1 MRTKLT
7 VALAGVG
14 LLLAAGSA
22 VAHHAFAAE
31 FDSNKPVTL
40 KGTVTKMDWVN
51 PHSWLYLDVKDS
63 AGKVENW
70 AIECGPPNSLLRA
83 GWNKNSVP
91 VGTEIVVEGFRAK
104 NGTPVANGRNVAFP
118 DGRKVFVGS
127 SGPGAPP
134 ER

>member
-134 ER
+134 AR